1 MHGIAFP
8 QVTILD
14 TKALF
19 ALIHPDHD
27 DIFNTNFLVH
37 FYGID
42 TTGFPRHDA
51 LGDARLI
58 ARILQAQLG
67 ELQDRGL
74 SEIVVNE
81 PGLDQEVV
89 P

>member
-1 MHGIAFP
+1 MNLTVPFCFRNARVHSIAFP

-42 TTGFPRHDA
+42 ATGP
-51 LGDARLI
+51 
-58 ARILQAQLG
+58 
-67 ELQDRGL
+67 
-74 SEIVVNE
+74 SST
-81 PGLDQEVV
+81 
-89 P
+89 